1 MSNIDNIRE
10 HLDLMHRDLL
20 REELN
25 HLSLSEMLDLW
36 QEMGEDEAME
46 IFLLLQLDQ
55 KVELIT
61 HLSEAEQEW
70 LLKSLSLEKI
80 RELLDEIEP
89 DDLAD
94 IIQAVSHDVRSSVWK
109 SLSEEA
115 RRETQFLLKFDSDDA
130 AGLMTPRYIALRSNI
145 TVEQAI
151 HFIRQGVDDIETI
164 YYVYVV
170 DQLQRIQGV
179 ISLREI
185 LFSNNSEVIGSK
197 MSTNVISVQEDTDQ
211 EEVARILEDY
221 DFIALPVTDRY
232 NRLLG
237 IITFDD
243 VIDVIREE
251 QTEDIYKM
259 GAMDGSSDIYLET
272 GIFRLLKKRIPW
284 LILLLL
290 TGTITTN
297 VLALT
302 DDILSA
308 AAFLVLFIPVIT
320 QTGGN
325 SGTQS
330 STLMIRGIAMG
341 HVDFADIGKVVLKEF
356 LVGVFMGVILGGV
369 IILRSVYLPP
379 GIAWYEGLVIG
390 LSLIFVVLFSTII
403 GAVAPLL
410 IHKLGWDPTVI
421 AAPLMSTVIDV
432 TGLSIYTFTAKMLL
446 GL

>member
-1 MSNIDNIRE
+1 MENIRE
-10 HLDLMHRDLL
+10 HLKLMHRDVLKTEIDGL
-20 REELN
+20 SVSEL
-25 HLSLSEMLDLW
+25 LDLW
-36 QEMGEDEAME
+36 QELGEDKAFE
-46 IFLLLQLDQ
+46 IFLIMGLDQ

-61 HLSEAEQEW
+61 HLPDSEQEW
-70 LLKSLSLEKI
+70 LLRSLSQARM
-80 RELLDEIEP
+80 RELLLEIEP

-94 IIQAVSHDVRSSVWK
+94 IIQTVSPEIRDTVWE
-109 SLSEEA
+109 SLSDDA

-130 AGLMTPRYIALRSNI
+130 AGLMTPRYIALRSTI
-145 TVEQAI
+145 SIAQAI
-151 HFIRQGVDDIETI
+151 QFIRQGVEDIETI

-170 DQLQRIQGV
+170 DQLQRLQGV

-185 LFSNNSEVIGSK
+185 LFSNNDEIIENR
-197 MSTNVISVQEDTDQ
+197 MSTQVVSVQEETDQ
-211 EEVARILEDY
+211 EEVAKIMEDY
-221 DFIALPVTDRY
+221 DFIALPVVDRY

-259 GAMDGSSDIYLET
+259 GAMEGSADIYLET
-272 GIFRLLKKRIPW
+272 GIFRLLKKRVPW

-297 VLALT
+297 LLALT

-330 STLMIRGIAMG
+330 STLIIRGIAMG
-341 HVDFADIGKVVLKEF
+341 NINFRDVGKVIFKEI
-356 LVGVFMGVILGGV
+356 LVGICMGLILGVV
-369 IILRSVYLPP
+369 IILRSVILPP

-390 LSLIFVVLFSTII
+390 LSLIFVVLFSTVI
-403 GAVAPLL
+403 GAVAPLI
-410 IHKLGWDPTVI
+410 IHRAGWDPTVI
-421 AAPLMSTVIDV
+421 AGPLMSTFIDV
-432 TGLSIYTFTAKMLL
+432 TGLTIYTFTAKMLL